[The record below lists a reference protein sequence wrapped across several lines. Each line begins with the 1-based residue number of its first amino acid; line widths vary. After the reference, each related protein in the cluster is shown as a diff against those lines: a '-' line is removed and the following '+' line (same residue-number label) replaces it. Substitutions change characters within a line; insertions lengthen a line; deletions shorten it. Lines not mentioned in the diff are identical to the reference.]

1 MCKIIK
7 RQIDTMNFND
17 TMGKI
22 VFIREIA
29 ISPTRYIISTITLYV
44 ILESK
49 IWNRDNCLP
58 LTGLYCVLFD
68 SVSFKHCIFLLSAD
82 TKIVII
88 AIEKEIKIAT
98 IFICVS
104 INPEKVDITFS
115 ELPILKN
122 IDNNNA
128 AKAISIGMR
137 NLINTFFLEKK

>member
-49 IWNRDNCLP
+49 I
-58 LTGLYCVLFD
+58 
-68 SVSFKHCIFLLSAD
+68 
-82 TKIVII
+82 
-88 AIEKEIKIAT
+88 
-98 IFICVS
+98 
-104 INPEKVDITFS
+104 
-115 ELPILKN
+115 
-122 IDNNNA
+122 
-128 AKAISIGMR
+128 
-137 NLINTFFLEKK
+137 